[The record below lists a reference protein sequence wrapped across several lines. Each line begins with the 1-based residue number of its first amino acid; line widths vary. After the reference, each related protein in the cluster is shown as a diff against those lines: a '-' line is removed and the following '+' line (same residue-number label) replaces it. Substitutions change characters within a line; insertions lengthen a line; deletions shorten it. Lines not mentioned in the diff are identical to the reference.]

1 MYESRERAELIR
13 RISDEIRLSVG
24 GESAGSDE
32 QMREWIEDY
41 IFRSAHTSQLHFK
54 EKIMLVNGV
63 FNAMRKDLGLLQPYL
78 EDDRISEIMVN
89 GRDDIFVEREGE
101 LLRID
106 EAFPSDEALEEVI
119 MRIAGKVHREINEM
133 NPILD
138 ARLADGSRVH
148 AVYKNISLS
157 GPILTIRRFPKK
169 RITVRD
175 LIERDSL
182 SEEAADFLKTL
193 VRCGYNILI
202 SGGTSSGKS
211 SLLSALTDYI
221 PKEERIIVIED
232 SAELQIRGIDNIVRL
247 ETKNANAQGKGMI
260 SMRDLVKASLR
271 MRPDRIIVGEVR
283 GGEVVDMITALNT
296 GHDGGMSTIH
306 ANTPYA
312 VFGRLETMFLSAAS
326 YPVDAVR
333 GQISSGIDI
342 VVHLSRLNDGT
353 RKVLEVAEFLG
364 SEEGKPVLNSIFQF
378 RKEAGTEGMLEPTGN
393 SLRHTEKMQM
403 RGGVRDGMEEQ
414 KLR

>member
-1 MYESRERAELIR
+1 MSESRERAELIR
-13 RISDEIRLSVG
+13 RIADEIRLSA
-24 GESAGSDE
+24 GEKSADSDE
-32 QMREWIEDY
+32 EIRQWIETY
-41 IFRSAHTSQLHFK
+41 IFRSPHTSQLNFK
-54 EKIMLVNGV
+54 EKITLVNGV
-63 FNAMRKDLGLLQPYL
+63 FNAMRKELGPLQPYL

-89 GRDDIFVEREGE
+89 GRDDIFIERDGE
-101 LLRID
+101 LMRVD

-138 ARLADGSRVH
+138 ARLSDGSRVH

-169 RITVRD
+169 RITVKD
-175 LIERDSL
+175 LISAESL
-182 SEEAADFLKTL
+182 TEESAGFLKIL

-221 PKEERIIVIED
+221 PEEERIVVIED
-232 SAELQIRGIDNIVRL
+232 SAELQIRGIENIVRL

-260 SMRDLVKASLR
+260 SMQDLVKASLR

-283 GGEVVDMITALNT
+283 GKEVVDLITAMNT

-306 ANTPYA
+306 ANAPQA
-312 VFGRLETMFLSAAS
+312 VFGRLETMFLSAAP
-326 YPVDAVR
+326 YPADAVR
-333 GQISSGIDI
+333 GQIASGIDV
-342 VVHLSRLNDGT
+342 VVHLSRLRDGT
-353 RKVLEVAEFLG
+353 RRVMDISEFLG
-364 SEEGKPVLNSIFQF
+364 YDGGRPVLNSIFRFQ
-378 RKEAGTEGMLEPTGN
+378 KEAGTKGMLEPTGN
-393 SLRHTEKMQM
+393 SLKHTEKMQM
-403 RGGVRDGMEEQ
+403 RGGDLYEEEKQ
-414 KLR
+414 ERG